1 MLQRHKKVVAVT
13 SLPLLKQQ
21 KNCIGYTVIVLKQ
34 NKQFISYIVTVTGV
48 ADPEAAA
55 TGEAAT
61 GAANKGG
68 AAATGTAATGGA
80 ARQQKQCDLLMEMQP
95 PLELKYK
102 E

>member
-1 MLQRHKKVVAVT
+1 M
-13 SLPLLKQQ
+13 
-21 KNCIGYTVIVLKQ
+21 
-34 NKQFISYIVTVTGV
+34 
-48 ADPEAAA
+48 ADTETAA

-80 ARQQKQCDLLMEMQP
+80 ARQRKQCDLLMEMQP
-95 PLELKYK
+95 PLELKPK